1 MYLVI
6 WFGCLNYSIGFG
18 CAGFV
23 FDCFVFVVGSVL
35 FGWIGVLWVSS
46 VILGVGA
53 RIVGGIA
60 GKWYCNLLGSGLV
73 WVFENNCNFV
83 TVGERWVWEGV

>member
-1 MYLVI
+1 M
-6 WFGCLNYSIGFG
+6 WS
-18 CAGFV
+18 A
-23 FDCFVFVVGSVL
+23 L

-60 GKWYCNLLGSGLV
+60 GKWYCNLLGWDLV
-73 WVFENNCNFV
+73 WVFESNCNFV
-83 TVGERWVWEGV
+83 TVGV

>member
-1 MYLVI
+1 M
-6 WFGCLNYSIGFG
+6 
-18 CAGFV
+18 
-23 FDCFVFVVGSVL
+23 GSAL
-35 FGWIGVLWVSS
+35 FCWIGVLWVSS

-60 GKWYCNLLGSGLV
+60 GKWYCNLLGWDLV
-73 WVFENNCNFV
+73 WVFESNCNFV